1 MIFIYYIIL
10 GIIQGVVEALPIS
23 SSGHLLVCND
33 LLTNYL
39 GFKNVALSNTELLAI
54 ITNFGSL
61 VAVIIIYFDKIKN
74 VLKDFFGYFKTKSP
88 SLKTNYKYG
97 WYIIIAT
104 IPAGIIGLIVSKLG
118 VFDAISDNIKIIGI
132 TLIITGIFLFWIRKA
147 NGKRKDKDLTIKDA
161 LMIGAFQVLG
171 LFPGISRSGSTIV
184 GGLYE
189 GLDRETAFDFSFML
203 YIPISLATTVLGIKD
218 LFGSNLSSSEI
229 IFFLLSAIV
238 AFIFTYF
245 SVKWFREVI
254 KKGKLIYF
262 SIYCFLVG
270 TLIIIFL

>member
-61 VAVIIIYFDKIKN
+61 VAVIVIYFDKIKN

-147 NGKRKDKDLTIKDA
+147 NGKRKDKDLTTKDA

-229 IFFLLSAIV
+229 MFFLLSAVV

>member
-61 VAVIIIYFDKIKN
+61 IAVIIIYFDKIKN

-147 NGKRKDKDLTIKDA
+147 NGKRKDKDLTTKDA

-218 LFGSNLSSSEI
+218 LFGSKLSSSEI
-229 IFFLLSAIV
+229 IFFLLSAVV

>member
-61 VAVIIIYFDKIKN
+61 IAVIVIYFDKIKN

-147 NGKRKDKDLTIKDA
+147 NGKRKDKDLTTKDA

-229 IFFLLSAIV
+229 MFFLLSAVV

>member
-229 IFFLLSAIV
+229 MFFLLSAVV

>member
-61 VAVIIIYFDKIKN
+61 VAVIVIYFDKIKN

-229 IFFLLSAIV
+229 MFFLLSAVV

>member
-61 VAVIIIYFDKIKN
+61 VAVIIIYFNKIKN

-203 YIPISLATTVLGIKD
+203 YIPISLATTALGIKD

-229 IFFLLSAIV
+229 MFFLLSAVV

-262 SIYCFLVG
+262 SIYCFVVG

>member
-61 VAVIIIYFDKIKN
+61 VAVIIIYFNKIKN

-88 SLKTNYKYG
+88 SLKTNYNYG

-229 IFFLLSAIV
+229 MFFLLSAVV

-262 SIYCFLVG
+262 SIYCFVVG

>member
-61 VAVIIIYFDKIKN
+61 VAVVIIYFDKIKN
-74 VLKDFFGYFKTKSP
+74 VLKDFFGYLKTKSP

-161 LMIGAFQVLG
+161 LTIGAFQVLG

-203 YIPISLATTVLGIKD
+203 YIPISLATTALGIKD
-218 LFGSNLSSSEI
+218 LFGSNLSGSEI
-229 IFFLLSAIV
+229 MFFLLSAVV

-262 SIYCFLVG
+262 SIYCFVVG

>member
-203 YIPISLATTVLGIKD
+203 YIPISLATTILGIKD

-229 IFFLLSAIV
+229 MFFLLSAVV

>member
-61 VAVIIIYFDKIKN
+61 IAVIIIYFDKIKN

-147 NGKRKDKDLTIKDA
+147 NGKRKDKDLTTKDA

-203 YIPISLATTVLGIKD
+203 YIPISLATTILGIKD

-229 IFFLLSAIV
+229 MFFLLSAVV

>member
-229 IFFLLSAIV
+229 MFFLLSAVV

-262 SIYCFLVG
+262 SIYCFVVG

>member
-61 VAVIIIYFDKIKN
+61 VAVVIIYFDKIKN

-189 GLDRETAFDFSFML
+189 GLDRETAFDFS
-203 YIPISLATTVLGIKD
+203 
-218 LFGSNLSSSEI
+218 
-229 IFFLLSAIV
+229 
-238 AFIFTYF
+238 
-245 SVKWFREVI
+245 
-254 KKGKLIYF
+254 
-262 SIYCFLVG
+262 IYCFVVG

>member
-218 LFGSNLSSSEI
+218 LFGSKLSSSEI
-229 IFFLLSAIV
+229 MFFLLSAVV

>member
-10 GIIQGVVEALPIS
+10 GIIQGVDEALPIS

-229 IFFLLSAIV
+229 MFFLLSAVV

-262 SIYCFLVG
+262 SIYCFVVG

>member
-61 VAVIIIYFDKIKN
+61 VAVIIIYFNKIKN

-229 IFFLLSAIV
+229 MFFLLSAVV

-262 SIYCFLVG
+262 SIYCFVVG

>member
-203 YIPISLATTVLGIKD
+203 YIPISLATTALGIKD

-229 IFFLLSAIV
+229 MFFLLSAVV

-262 SIYCFLVG
+262 SIYCFIAG

>member
-203 YIPISLATTVLGIKD
+203 YIPISLATTALGIKD

-229 IFFLLSAIV
+229 MFFLLSAVV

-262 SIYCFLVG
+262 SIYCFVVG